1 MITTIG
7 SIMMRKNKAEI
18 LKECFAILDAEYG
31 DKLTDQTRIFKKELF
46 KKIIGEYP
54 VEKIKEMSMKIIR
67 TRKYNSFPKIAE
79 MVEII
84 EGNKEKE
91 AELAWLYLLKKIG
104 DEGYYQSVR
113 FPEYPAVAG
122 VVEAFGGW
130 LKLYEDMTDKEEK
143 WIKKE
148 FIKVY
153 PLIKEKGHYPEYL
166 PGFFEL
172 TNTARGYEND
182 KMVERLGMTIDGRK
196 AKRKKL
202 IAQKGVIPMKKP

>member
-1 MITTIG
+1 
-7 SIMMRKNKAEI
+7 MRKNKAEI
-18 LKECFAILDAEYG
+18 LKECFAVLDAEYG

-46 KKIIGEYP
+46 KKIIGVYP
-54 VEKIKEMSMKIIR
+54 VEKIKEMSIKIIR

-79 MVEII
+79 MVEVI

-91 AELAWLYLLKKIG
+91 AELAWLYLLRKM
-104 DEGYYQSVR
+104 DNEGYYQSVK

-130 LKLYEDMTDKEEK
+130 PKLYEDMTDKEEK

-153 PLIKEKGHYPEYL
+153 PIIKEGGTYPEYL

-172 TNTARGYEND
+172 SNAAKGYDNKE
-182 KMVERLGMTIDGRK
+182 MVKHFGITIDGRK

>member
-1 MITTIG
+1 MTTTGGIVMG
-7 SIMMRKNKAEI
+7 KNKAEI

-54 VEKIKEMSMKIIR
+54 VEKIMKMSMKIIR

-79 MVEII
+79 MIEII

-91 AELAWLYLLKKIG
+91 AELAWLYLLRKMDK
-104 DEGYYQSVR
+104 EGYYQSVR

-130 LKLYEDMTDKEEK
+130 PKLYEDMTDKEEK

-153 PLIKEKGHYPEYL
+153 PIIKEGGTSPEYL

-172 TNTARGYEND
+172 SNTAKGYDN
-182 KMVERLGMTIDGRK
+182 KRMIKHFGITIDGRQ